1 VQMYKKNEKTK
12 EIEILKAELEEIK
25 ALLKK

>member
-1 VQMYKKNEKTK
+1 MYKKNEKTK

>member
-12 EIEILKAELEEIK
+12 EIEILKAELEKIK